1 VHNLVLLYYRGI
13 LGLDDTGAALDSLGR
28 PEGIVSVQV
37 CCRLAAELNLLL
49 RRSGLGLLDCTLSH
63 CGGWVVRRGA
73 EMRAEVCAEACT
85 KAIPVESER

>member
-1 VHNLVLLYYRGI
+1 
-13 LGLDDTGAALDSLGR
+13 
-28 PEGIVSVQV
+28 
-37 CCRLAAELNLLL
+37 
-49 RRSGLGLLDCTLSH
+49 LSH